1 MNALVDLIANS
12 ILRMSIQLMAKE
24 KCFRLVAME
33 DINFWIG
40 IIATMAFAVTGVL
53 AIADRGVDLFG
64 VLVLG
69 LITAIGGGTIR
80 DIILEAPI
88 FWSENQIYVW
98 LALAA
103 SVITFFAESF
113 FTQPQIYRWMLYIDG
128 FGAALFGIQG
138 ADKAWNMDF
147 GLPVAPVILG
157 VVTAIGGGLLR
168 DVLAGRKTLIMSHEL
183 YAIPVTLGC
192 CAYVLVLNFLP
203 QYVVEGSVLCMLG
216 IFGLRAAAI
225 HWDLRVPKMFI
236 TKTR

>member
-1 MNALVDLIANS
+1 MD
-12 ILRMSIQLMAKE
+12 
-24 KCFRLVAME
+24 

-40 IIATMAFAVTGVL
+40 VIATMAFAVTGVL
-53 AIADRGVDLFG
+53 AIADRGVDIFG

-69 LITAIGGGTIR
+69 VITAIGGGTIR
-80 DIILEAPI
+80 DIVLGTPV

-98 LALAA
+98 LALGA
-103 SVITFFAESF
+103 SVLTFAAEPF

-138 ADKAWNMDF
+138 ANKAWGMDF

-157 VVTAIGGGLLR
+157 VITAIGGGLIR
-168 DVLAGRKTLIMSHEL
+168 DILAGKKTLIMSHEL

-203 QYVVEGSVLCMLG
+203 QYSLEGSVACMLG

>member
-1 MNALVDLIANS
+1 M
-12 ILRMSIQLMAKE
+12 Q
-24 KCFRLVAME
+24 
-33 DINFWIG
+33 DINYWIG

-80 DIILEAPI
+80 DIILEVPV
-88 FWSENQIYVW
+88 FWSESQIYVW
-98 LALAA
+98 LALVA
-103 SVITFFAESF
+103 SVIAFFAESF

-128 FGAALFGIQG
+128 FGAALFAIQG
-138 ADKAWNMDF
+138 ADKASNMNF
-147 GLPVAPVILG
+147 GLPVVPVILG
-157 VVTAIGGGLLR
+157 VITAIGGGLLR
-168 DVLAGRKTLIMSHEL
+168 DILAGRKTLLMSHEL

-192 CAYVLVLNFLP
+192 CVYVLILNFIP
-203 QYVVEGSVLCMLG
+203 QFVVEGSVICMFG

-225 HWDLRVPKMFI
+225 HWNLRVPKIFI

>member
-1 MNALVDLIANS
+1 MQELNLGEGDCN
-12 ILRMSIQLMAKE
+12 
-24 KCFRLVAME
+24 CFRLFLME
-33 DINFWIG
+33 QINFWIG
-40 IIATMAFAVTGVL
+40 IVATMAFAVTGVL

-69 LITAIGGGTIR
+69 VITAIGGGTIR
-80 DIILEAPI
+80 DMILEAPV

-98 LALAA
+98 IAIGA
-103 SVITFFAESF
+103 SVLTFLTESF

-128 FGAALFGIQG
+128 FGAALFAIQG
-138 ADKAWNMDF
+138 ANKAWTMDF

-157 VVTAIGGGLLR
+157 VITAIGGGLIR
-168 DVLAGRKTLIMSHEL
+168 DILAGRKTLIMSHEL

-192 CAYVLVLNFLP
+192 CAYVLILNFLP
-203 QYVVEGSVLCMLG
+203 QYALEGSIFCMLG

>member
-1 MNALVDLIANS
+1 M
-12 ILRMSIQLMAKE
+12 Q
-24 KCFRLVAME
+24 
-33 DINFWIG
+33 DINYWIG

-80 DIILEAPI
+80 DIILEAPV
-88 FWSENQIYVW
+88 FWSESQIYVW
-98 LALAA
+98 LALVA
-103 SVITFFAESF
+103 SVIAFFAESF

-128 FGAALFGIQG
+128 FGAALFAIQG
-138 ADKAWNMDF
+138 ADKASNMNF

-157 VVTAIGGGLLR
+157 VITAIGGGLLR
-168 DVLAGRKTLIMSHEL
+168 DILAGRKTLLMSHEL

-192 CAYVLVLNFLP
+192 CMYVLVLNFMP
-203 QYVVEGSVLCMLG
+203 QFVVEGSVICMFG

-225 HWDLRVPKMFI
+225 HWNLRVPKILI

>member
-1 MNALVDLIANS
+1 MG
-12 ILRMSIQLMAKE
+12 RT
-24 KCFRLVAME
+24 KCIRLFAMK
-33 DINFWIG
+33 DINFWISV
-40 IIATMAFAVTGVL
+40 IATMAFAVTGVL

-80 DIILEAPI
+80 DIILEAPV

-98 LALAA
+98 LALCA
-103 SVITFFAESF
+103 SVLAFVAESF

-138 ADKAWNMDF
+138 ADKAWSMGY
-147 GLPVAPVILG
+147 GLPIAPVILG
-157 VVTAIGGGLLR
+157 VITAIGGGLIR
-168 DVLAGRKTLIMSHEL
+168 DILAGRKTLIMSHEL

-192 CAYVLVLNFLP
+192 CVYVLILNFLP
-203 QYVVEGSVLCMLG
+203 EYVVQGSVLCMFA

>member
-1 MNALVDLIANS
+1 MEQ
-12 ILRMSIQLMAKE
+12 IQ
-24 KCFRLVAME
+24 
-33 DINFWIG
+33 FWIG
-40 IIATMAFAVTGVL
+40 AIATMAFAVTGVL

-80 DIILEAPI
+80 DIILEAPV

-98 LALAA
+98 LALGA
-103 SVITFFAESF
+103 SVLTFVAESF

-128 FGAALFGIQG
+128 LGAALFAIQG
-138 ADKAWNMDF
+138 ADKAWSMGF

-157 VVTAIGGGLLR
+157 VITAIGGGLIR

-183 YAIPVTLGC
+183 YAIPMSFGC
-192 CAYVLVLNFLP
+192 CAYILILNFIP
-203 QYVVEGSVLCMLG
+203 QYALEGSVLCMLG
-216 IFGLRAAAI
+216 TFGLRAAAI
-225 HWDLRVPKMFI
+225 HWDLRVPKIFI

>member
-1 MNALVDLIANS
+1 
-12 ILRMSIQLMAKE
+12 
-24 KCFRLVAME
+24 ME
-33 DINFWIG
+33 EINFWIG

-53 AIADRGVDLFG
+53 AIAYRGVDLFG

-80 DIILEAPI
+80 DIILETPT

-98 LALAA
+98 LALGA
-103 SVITFFAESF
+103 SVLTFFAESF

-128 FGAALFGIQG
+128 FGAALFAIGG
-138 ADKAWNMDF
+138 TDKAWNMDF

-183 YAIPVTLGC
+183 YDIPVSFGC
-192 CAYVLVLNFLP
+192 ITYVLILNYCP
-203 QYVVEGSVLCMLG
+203 QYTVEGSVICMLG

>member
-1 MNALVDLIANS
+1 
-12 ILRMSIQLMAKE
+12 
-24 KCFRLVAME
+24 ME
-33 DINFWIG
+33 NIHFWIG
-40 IIATMAFAVTGVL
+40 VIATIAFAVTGVL

-69 LITAIGGGTIR
+69 VITAIGGGTIR
-80 DIILEAPI
+80 DMILGAPV
-88 FWSENQIYVW
+88 FWSENQLYVW
-98 LALAA
+98 LALGA
-103 SVITFFAESF
+103 SVLTFVAESF

-138 ADKAWNMDF
+138 ANKAWGMDF

-157 VVTAIGGGLLR
+157 VITAIGGGLIR
-168 DVLAGRKTLIMSHEL
+168 DILAGRKTLIMSHEF

-192 CAYVLVLNFLP
+192 CAYVLILNFLP
-203 QYVVEGSVLCMLG
+203 QYALEGSVACMLG

-225 HWDLRVPKMFI
+225 HWDLRVPNMFI